1 MWNDMSQLIRTNR
14 IYDLDTNSPMAAP
27 PVEFAVSTANKTFT
41 QYKVLKEERSEK
53 PPNVTNLNFE
63 KLVHGTFHVKKED
76 YETFLSHVANF
87 VFDERVPMG
96 LVERPLTEANDGT
109 RLSPLRVDLD
119 FRFPVNE
126 KFMEDGIPKRVIG
139 TKIAQDFVQLLGDEL
154 SNIADYDDFEP
165 DKVTIYAM
173 QKPTPEHDKS
183 KNVIK
188 DGIHIFCKT
197 IQMVPELHLFL
208 RHKMLSKLETVL
220 PPECFEI
227 TNKGDIYDET
237 VLYKGGW
244 MIHGNRK
251 KGKHSYGILFRAN
264 YLPKEP
270 KSKVNIVKTRLTRDS
285 NKQLVKTLSIR
296 YGIEGTYAIG
306 IQDDSHEEFQ
316 KFVERNP
323 RAKQSLHLNSVRNH
337 RDPIS
342 MSQSQIIES
351 QIQTFSLDHA
361 AALDKTN
368 DLKTAA
374 WLIDMLAETR
384 SSSYDTW
391 VNVGICLR
399 NMSRIEGLP
408 DVRTGSVKETM
419 PDKSEIVI
427 DNGMYNLW
435 VEFSRKSKKYIE
447 GTEDKEDWYNKFWLK
462 FGSRSN
468 LDAMIKRPTLRLWA
482 KSDSPMRYQAYLD
495 HDIDAEIRRVVQS
508 GGTHVD
514 VANLA
519 RIMYGDEFICANIKN
534 SMWYQFKNT
543 DHRFVRSDSATILRR
558 KLSTLIRNRFAKYA
572 NDRHTELTNRN
583 SRITNGDITGSD
595 GESLAPVDIQKDELI
610 KTAYAINRSLGQ
622 TKFLNDT
629 ITECKHRFYE
639 TFGEDFIKKLDTNK
653 NLVCFT
659 NGVYD
664 LEHSIFRDGRPEDMI
679 SMTVG
684 YDYIEY
690 DEGDEK
696 IMMIHDMFRKIF
708 TSPSVNNYMWKIMAS
723 VLCGD
728 NWRQEIYFMN
738 GVGANGKSVL
748 ANWLMKALGDYGI
761 KPSVSLITDKRG
773 NAQSASPE
781 IYSLK
786 NKRFVY
792 MEEPDEGENVKINHA
807 LLKDWSGGGTLR
819 GRPLYADLETFNIMF
834 KLFFSCNDFPK
845 ISTEEAMWRR
855 LKVVHFKSKFVKPE
869 ATIHDPKTE
878 FYRDE
883 RLASDDFI
891 EEYSPYFMSILIE
904 EYRTQWNSIEK
915 RTAFREP
922 LEVLEYSKEK
932 RMESEVIHQVFDSM
946 FVTVD
951 AGELASRYLGDN
963 DLIRQELLTKKEIT
977 KALQSNELV
986 IGGMRGGGLGTLKK
1000 AIKNY
1005 FSAINVKEIPI
1016 LYDGKMRVH
1025 YPFKHRVNDS

>member
-1 MWNDMSQLIRTNR
+1 
-14 IYDLDTNSPMAAP
+14 MAAP
-27 PVEFAVSTANKTFT
+27 PVEFAVITAKKTFN
-41 QYKVLKEERSEK
+41 QYKVSREERTKK

-63 KLVHGTFHVKKED
+63 KLDIGTFHISKDD
-76 YETFLSHVANF
+76 YETFLSHVANY
-87 VFDERVPMG
+87 VFDQRVPMG

-126 KFMEDGIPKRVIG
+126 KYMKDGIPKRVIG
-139 TKIAQDFVQLLGDEL
+139 IKIAQDFVQLLWDEL
-154 SNIADYDDFEP
+154 SKIADYDDFES
-165 DKVTIYAM
+165 DRVTFYAM
-173 QKPTPEHDKS
+173 QKPAPEHDKS
-183 KNVIK
+183 KNIIK

-208 RHKMLSKLETVL
+208 RHKMLSKMESVL

-227 TNKGDIYDET
+227 TNKSDIYDET

-244 MIHGNRK
+244 MLHGNRK
-251 KGKHSYGILFRAN
+251 KGKYSYGILFRAN
-264 YLPKEP
+264 YLPKDP
-270 KSKVNIVKTRLTRDS
+270 KANVNIVKTRMTRES

-296 YGIEGTYAIG
+296 YGIGGTYAIG
-306 IQDDSHEEFQ
+306 IQDDIHEEFQ
-316 KFVERNP
+316 KFVEKNS

-342 MSQSQIIES
+342 LSQSKIIES
-351 QIQTFSLDHA
+351 QIQTFSLDNSV
-361 AALDKTN
+361 ALNNTS

-374 WLIDMLAETR
+374 WLVDMLGADR
-384 SSSYDTW
+384 SSAYDTW

-399 NMSRIEGLP
+399 NMSRVEGLP
-408 DVRTGSVKETM
+408 DIRTGSVREIM
-419 PDKSEIVI
+419 PDDQEIVI

-435 VEFSRKSKKYIE
+435 IEFSRKSPKYTE

-468 LDAMIKRPTLRLWA
+468 LESMIKRPTLRLWA
-482 KSDSPMRYQAYLD
+482 KSDSPLRYQAYID
-495 HDIDAEIRRVVQS
+495 NDIDNEIRRVVQS

-534 SMWYQFKNT
+534 SVWYQFKNT

-558 KLSTLIRNRFAKYA
+558 NLSSEIRNRFLTYA
-572 NDRHTELTNRN
+572 NKRNTQLTERNR
-583 SRITNGDITGSD
+583 RINNGELMGSD
-595 GESLAPVDIQKDELI
+595 GESLTPVDIQKDDLI

-664 LEHSIFRDGRPEDMI
+664 LANDIFRDGRPEDMN

-690 DEGDEK
+690 DEDDEK
-696 IMMIHDMFRKIF
+696 IIMIRDMFKKIF
-708 TSPSVNNYMWKIMAS
+708 TSTEVNIYMWKIMAS
-723 VLCGD
+723 VLCGE

-748 ANWLMKALGDYGI
+748 ANWLMKAMGDYGI
-761 KPSVSLITDKRG
+761 KPNVSLITDKRG
-773 NAQSASPE
+773 SAQSASPE
-781 IYSLK
+781 IYALK

-792 MEEPDEGENVKINHA
+792 MEEPDEGDNVKINHA

-819 GRPLYADLETFNIMF
+819 GRPLYGDLETFNIMF
-834 KLFFSCNDFPK
+834 KLFFSCNEFPK

-855 LKVVHFKSKFVKPE
+855 LKVIHFKSKFVKPE
-869 ATIHDPKTE
+869 ATINYPETE

-891 EEYSPYFMSILIE
+891 KEYAPYFMSILVD
-904 EYRTQWNSIEK
+904 EYRSQWNTKDEQSS
-915 RTAFREP
+915 FREP
-922 LEVLEYSKEK
+922 MEVLEYSKEK
-932 RMESEVIHQVFDSM
+932 RIESEVIHQVFDSM
-946 FVTVD
+946 FIPVD
-951 AGELASRYLGDN
+951 AGEMASRYIGNN
-963 DLIRQELLTKKEIT
+963 DLIKEDLLSKKEIE
-977 KALQSNELV
+977 KALKTDDL
-986 IGGMRGGGLGTLKK
+986 IIAGIKGGGLGSLKK

-1005 FSAINVKEIPI
+1005 FNTINVREIPLI
-1016 LYDGKMRVH
+1016 HEGKPRIY
-1025 YPFKHRVNDS
+1025 YPFKPRGGKN